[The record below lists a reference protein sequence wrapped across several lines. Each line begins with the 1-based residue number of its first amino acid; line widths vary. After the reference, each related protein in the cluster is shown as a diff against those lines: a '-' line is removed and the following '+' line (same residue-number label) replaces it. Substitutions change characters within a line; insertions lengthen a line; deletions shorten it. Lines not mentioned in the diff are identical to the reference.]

1 MYIHPKAWQKVSIK
15 MYRFDHFWEK
25 QDEGQ
30 RKKPRNEKA
39 LGGVKKKGTGKKHVA
54 FLCNGAVLSDQ
65 R

>member
-1 MYIHPKAWQKVSIK
+1 